1 MTKVTEAH
9 RAELIALAER
19 CEAAGAGE
27 QEELLEY
34 AWLLVNCEHETPDDS
49 DEMMGLFD
57 RLRAMLAAE
66 AYESAA
72 LALVPPSYRL
82 GDLNE
87 RNSGDFGCALFPRDF
102 LRQFST
108 YEAYVDT
115 VHENT
120 IWRGAAPTPA
130 LAIAAASL
138 RARAGERE

>member
-1 MTKVTEAH
+1 MTPE
-9 RAELIALAER
+9 ELIALAER

-57 RLRAMLAAE
+57 RLRAMLAVE

-72 LALVPPSYRL
+72 LMLVPE
-82 GDLNE
+82 GKGFVVMGN
-87 RNSGDFGCALFPRDF
+87 GAKVGGC
-102 LRQFST
+102 
-108 YEAYVDT
+108 
-115 VHENT
+115 
-120 IWRGAAPTPA
+120 IAASSTPA
-130 LAIAAASL
+130 LAIVAAAL